1 MIKRALRN
9 GSNFLTRRQTNI
21 LSAAAVIMIMI
32 AASRVLG
39 LVRNRV
45 LAHFFT
51 PEILSVYFA
60 AFRLP
65 EVVFEVLVF
74 GTLSSA
80 FIPTFTSYCSKNQRS
95 EAWYIASVS
104 LNFALLFFLIL
115 AVPIFMFARQFY
127 QILAPG
133 FNTFQLDLV
142 ARLTRVLL
150 LVQGFFLLSYFLTG
164 VLESLQRFLIPAI
177 APLFYNLG
185 IIFGALFLSNKF
197 GIMAP
202 VIGAVIGSFFHFFIQ
217 LPLSVRLGFR
227 PKISLNYSHPGVRE
241 IARLAAPRIFE
252 LSFLEVG
259 KSAELFLASLIS
271 AGAYTYYTFANSLQ
285 LLPVGLFGIS
295 LAKASLPSLSYRSA
309 KGDYE
314 HFQATFFSLFKEI
327 AFFVIPCSVFLAVLR
342 IPIIRLVF
350 GAARFT
356 WESTIQTGLTL
367 SAFCLGL
374 SAQSLN
380 YLLTRAFWALHDT
393 KTPVK
398 ISVICIV
405 IDIFLGVVFIMLLH
419 FSVWSLALAFSMAT
433 IIQAGAL
440 FIILWRKLG
449 KFDISQLTAPMVKII
464 SASLVAGG
472 LMFFLL
478 KVLDRSV
485 WDKRLSFLRY
495 VGLVMPTNFDRLV
508 IDTRY
513 TINVLIL
520 TGLVGLIGVVSYLL
534 IVWILGVKEMALFA
548 RFLSKIKGLNNIRP
562 WNFKEKEPIT
572 IN

>member
-1 MIKRALRN
+1 MIKRAFRN
-9 GSNFLTRRQTNI
+9 GSNFLTGRQTNI
-21 LSAAAVIMIMI
+21 LSAAVIIMIMI
-32 AASRVLG
+32 DISGVLG

-45 LAHFFT
+45 LAYFFT

-80 FIPTFTSYCSKNQRS
+80 FIPTFTSYFSKNQRS
-95 EAWYIASVS
+95 EAWYIASVC

-115 AVPIFMFARQFY
+115 AIPIFIFARQFY
-127 QILAPG
+127 QVLAPG
-133 FNTFQLDLV
+133 FNPFQLDLV
-142 ARLTRVLL
+142 AKLTRVLL
-150 LVQGFFLLSYFLTG
+150 IVQGFFLFSYFLTG

-217 LPLSVRLGFR
+217 LPLAVRLGFR
-227 PKISLNYSHPGVRE
+227 PKVSLNYSHPGVRE
-241 IARLAAPRIFE
+241 IARLAVPRIFE
-252 LSFLEVG
+252 LCFLEIG
-259 KSAELFLASLIS
+259 QSTELFLASLIS

-309 KGDYE
+309 RGDYE
-314 HFQATFFSLFKEI
+314 HFKSTFFSLFIEI
-327 AFFVIPCSVFLAVLR
+327 AFFIIPCSVFLAVLR
-342 IPIIRLVF
+342 IPIIRLAF

-374 SAQSLN
+374 FAQSIN

-393 KTPVK
+393 KTSVK
-398 ISVICIV
+398 VSIICILFN
-405 IDIFLGVVFIMLLH
+405 IILGAVFIMCLH
-419 FSVWSLALAFSMAT
+419 FSVWSLALAFSLAAIAQTMV
-433 IIQAGAL
+433 L
-440 FIILWRKLG
+440 FLLLYRKLG
-449 KFDISQLTAPMVKII
+449 KFQVSQLTTPLVKITL
-464 SASLVAGG
+464 ASLMSGS
-472 LMFFLL
+472 LMFFTL
-478 KVLDRSV
+478 KVFDRSV
-485 WDKRLSFLRY
+485 WDRRLSFLRY
-495 VGLVMPTNFDRLV
+495 VGLVMPTSLDRFVL
-508 IDTRY
+508 DTRY
-513 TINVLIL
+513 TGNLLVL
-520 TGLVGLIGVVSYLL
+520 TGLVGLIGVVAYLL
-534 IVWILGVKEMALFA
+534 LVWFLGVKEVALFT
-548 RFLSKIKGLNNIRP
+548 RVLTKIKGL
-562 WNFKEKEPIT
+562 KEPLI
-572 IN
+572 IDQG

>member
-1 MIKRALRN
+1 MIKRVLRN
-9 GSNFLTRRQTNI
+9 GSNLLTGRQTNI
-21 LSAAAVIMIMI
+21 LSAAVVIMVMI
-32 AASRVLG
+32 AMSRVLG

-80 FIPTFTSYCSKNQRS
+80 FIPTFTAYCSKNQRS

-115 AVPIFMFARQFY
+115 AVPIFIFARQLY

-133 FNTFQLDLV
+133 FNSFQLDLV
-142 ARLTRVLL
+142 SRLTRVLL
-150 LVQGFFLLSYFLTG
+150 IVQGFFLFSYFLTG
-164 VLESLQRFLIPAI
+164 VLESLERFLIPAI

-202 VIGAVIGSFFHFFIQ
+202 VIGAVIGSFLHFFIQ
-217 LPLSVRLGFR
+217 LPLAIRLGFR

-241 IARLAAPRIFE
+241 IARLATPRVFE
-252 LSFLEVG
+252 LSFLEIG

-271 AGAYTYYTFANSLQ
+271 TGAYTYYTFANSLQ

-309 KGDYE
+309 QGDYE
-314 HFQATFFSLFKEI
+314 HFKSTFLSLFIEI
-327 AFFVIPCSVFLAVLR
+327 AFFIIPCSVFLAVLR
-342 IPIIRLVF
+342 IPIIRLTF

-374 SAQSLN
+374 FAQSIN
-380 YLLTRAFWALHDT
+380 YLLNRAFWALHDT
-393 KTPVK
+393 KTSVK
-398 ISVICIV
+398 VSIICIL
-405 IDIFLGVVFIMLLH
+405 INIILGAVFIIGLH
-419 FSVWSLALAFSMAT
+419 FSVWSLALAFSLSM
-433 IIQAGAL
+433 IVQAL
-440 FIILWRKLG
+440 FLFLILYRKLG
-449 KFDISQLTAPMVKII
+449 KFQIRRLSIPLVKITL
-464 SASLVAGG
+464 ASLISGS
-472 LMFFLL
+472 LMFVLL
-478 KVLDRSV
+478 KVFDRPV

-495 VGLVMPTNFDRLV
+495 VGLTMPTTFDRFVL
-508 IDTRY
+508 DTRY
-513 TINVLIL
+513 TGNLLVL
-520 TGLVGLIGVVSYLL
+520 TGLVGLIGVVVYLL
-534 IVWILGVKEMALFA
+534 LVWFLGVKEVALFT
-548 RFLSKIKGLNNIRP
+548 RVLSKIKGL
-562 WNFKEKEPIT
+562 KEPLI
-572 IN
+572 IDQD